1 MKVEP
6 IMQIFRSP
14 RSLHSQSNPE
24 CRGLPVTLHTSLFIL
39 VVFGFTS
46 THSICLSPASAQKAA
61 GTIKGRV
68 IDSQSNPPLGDQK
81 VTLTIH
87 QGAETQQRETVTA
100 SDGSYSFDDLAFGM
114 ETFYSV
120 STTYEG
126 KEHVE
131 TDLVLSTWVPESNVD
146 IEIGKF
152 TDDHSVVKVRQHT
165 IIIAPPPPDHAPDG
179 AVSIMELIQI
189 ENTSEMEFQTTV
201 NSQSVGMHLN
211 LPNGHEGLQ
220 IDSMISKDLAL
231 VSNKLISKQP
241 LASGRFGSGF
251 SYIMHV
257 DDSGLN
263 LSRTLTFDTDQLY
276 VFITEGLPLAPQ
288 SPILGAS
295 RREQIHETI
304 YNIYATDPASPLPI
318 GKTVSLNFKVAPVAA
333 ARGNAGI
340 SAGQPAN
347 AKMIALIAFAA
358 ACASGFLV
366 AAIFMVRSSTTHETE
381 PGKTQTNPDAS
392 WLNKLGSEDLDSARI
407 ARFEMV
413 TRLDEM
419 YKNKEIS
426 ERVYNR
432 LRKEQVDRLTSI
444 LEKTRRT
451 DQQ

>member
-1 MKVEP
+1 MTRHIP
-6 IMQIFRSP
+6 Q
-14 RSLHSQSNPE
+14 
-24 CRGLPVTLHTSLFIL
+24 FIL
-39 VVFGFTS
+39 VVFCFTS
-46 THSICLSPASAQKAA
+46 THLICLSSATAQNATGA
-61 GTIKGRV
+61 IKGRV
-68 IDSQSNPPLGDQK
+68 FDGQSNKPLVDQK

-87 QGAETQQRETVTA
+87 KGAETQQRETMTA
-100 SDGSYSFDDLAFGM
+100 SDGSYSFDNLAFGM
-114 ETFYSV
+114 ETYYTV
-120 STTYEG
+120 STTHEG
-126 KEHVE
+126 KEHME

-189 ENTSEMEFQTTV
+189 ENTSETQFQTTV

-211 LPNGHEGLQ
+211 LPNGYEGLQ
-220 IDSMISKDLAL
+220 IDSMISKDLTL
-231 VSNKLISKQP
+231 ESNKLISKQP

-251 SYIMHV
+251 SYIMHI

-263 LSRTLTFDTDQLY
+263 LSRSLTFDTDQLY

-295 RREQIHETI
+295 RQEQIHETI
-304 YNIYATDPASPLPI
+304 YTIYATDPANTLPI
-318 GKTVSLNFKVAPVAA
+318 GKTANLNFKVAPVAA
-333 ARGNAGI
+333 AKGNAGI
-340 SAGQPAN
+340 RARQPTS

-366 AAIFMVRSSTTHETE
+366 AAIFMVRSSTTHAAES
-381 PGKTQTNPDAS
+381 GKTQTNPDAS

-419 YKNKEIS
+419 YKKKEIS

-444 LEKTRRT
+444 LEKTQRT

>member
-1 MKVEP
+1 M
-6 IMQIFRSP
+6 P
-14 RSLHSQSNPE
+14 RRIPQ
-24 CRGLPVTLHTSLFIL
+24 FIL
-39 VVFGFTS
+39 VVFCFTS
-46 THSICLSPASAQKAA
+46 AHLIWLSSATAQNTT
-61 GTIKGRV
+61 GIIKGRV
-68 IDSQSNPPLGDQK
+68 FDGQSNKPLVDQK

-87 QGAETQQRETVTA
+87 QGAETQQRETMTA
-100 SDGSYSFDDLAFGM
+100 SDGSYSFDNLAFGM
-114 ETFYSV
+114 ETYYSV
-120 STTYEG
+120 STTHEG

-152 TDDHSVVKVRQHT
+152 TDDYSVVKVRQHT

-189 ENTSEMEFQTTV
+189 ENTSEMQFQTTV

-211 LPNGHEGLQ
+211 LPNGYEDLQ

-231 VSNKLISKQP
+231 ESNKLISKQP

-251 SYIMHV
+251 SYIMHI

-263 LSRTLTFDTDQLY
+263 LSRPLTFDTDQLY

-288 SPILGAS
+288 TSILGAS

-304 YNIYATDPASPLPI
+304 YTIYATDPANPLPI
-318 GKTVSLNFKVAPVAA
+318 GKTASLNFKVAPGAA
-333 ARGNAGI
+333 ANGNVGI
-340 SAGQPAN
+340 SAGQPTN

-366 AAIFMVRSSTTHETE
+366 AAIFMVRSSTTHATE
-381 PGKTQTNPDAS
+381 SGKTQTNPDAS
-392 WLNKLGSEDLDSARI
+392 WINKLGSEDLDSARI

-419 YKNKEIS
+419 YKKKEIS